1 MKKSILIVG
10 AGAVGQVYA
19 YHLAKAGYQVHLLLR
34 EKYIA
39 EAKQGFT
46 LYHLNQDKKR
56 QQPISFNDFMCHSNW
71 DSVAQQT
78 IDQVW
83 LCVSST
89 ALAHV
94 DLLAMKAAIKQATV
108 MVLQPDPADVQ
119 RVKQVFDSAQVVAGM
134 INMISYYAPLAGESV
149 PKEGVAFWIL
159 PVVPMPVEG
168 APQALAEVLAVLKSA
183 KIPAVAQENFAAK
196 NVHASSF
203 LMVFLA
209 VLELSD
215 WQFKQLS
222 ANKSL
227 LKTMINAQQE
237 VFSALQAEY
246 GTKPNIAL
254 TCLKTWMMPMILKVA
269 QHIAPLNMEVYMKAH
284 FLKVREQTLML
295 LQAYEQRAQ
304 QHQVSHEALSG
315 LIKQLYVKSY

>member
-19 YHLAKAGYQVHLLLR
+19 YHFAKAGYQVHLLLK

-56 QQPISFNDFMCHSNW
+56 QQPISFNDFVCHSNW
-71 DSVAQQT
+71 NSVAQHA

-83 LCVSST
+83 LCVSSN
-89 ALAHV
+89 ALVHV
-94 DLLAMKAAIKQATV
+94 DLLAMKAAIKQAMV

-119 RVKQVFDSAQVVAGM
+119 RVKQVFDSTQVVAGM
-134 INMISYYAPLAGESV
+134 INMISYYAPLVGEVV
-149 PKEGVAFWIL
+149 PKEGVAFWI
-159 PVVPMPVEG
+159 PPIVPMPVEG
-168 APQALAEVLAVLKSA
+168 QHQALIDVLAVLKDA
-183 KIPAVAQENFAAK
+183 QIPAMAQANFAAK

-209 VLELSD
+209 VLELNN
-215 WQFKQLS
+215 WHFKVLAHNKTQL
-222 ANKSL
+222 KRML
-227 LKTMINAQQE
+227 QAQKE
-237 VFSALQAEY
+237 VFSALSAEY
-246 GTKPNIAL
+246 GTQPSYAL
-254 TCLKTWMMPMILKVA
+254 RCLKAWMMPSILKIA
-269 QHIAPLNMEVYMKAH
+269 QHIAPLDMEIYMEAH
-284 FLKVREQTLML
+284 FTKVRAQTLML
-295 LQAYEQRAQ
+295 LQAYEQRAL

-315 LIKQLYVKSY
+315 LIKQLQAK